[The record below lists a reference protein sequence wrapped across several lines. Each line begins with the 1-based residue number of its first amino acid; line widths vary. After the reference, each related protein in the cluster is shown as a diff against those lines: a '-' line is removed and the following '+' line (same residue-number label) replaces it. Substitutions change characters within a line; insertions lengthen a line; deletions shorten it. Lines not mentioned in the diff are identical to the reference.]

1 MSDVVQQQQPFF
13 VPSVDM
19 SVPMINEKI
28 VKKFN
33 KRLLKMYK
41 DKNDIFEKMNIVLG
55 EIGVL
60 NQKLSTKK
68 YAITGSLKSIAVK
81 VKEMLKEEKENND
94 RFEFKQ
100 FQYERILERL
110 VKKTEEI
117 QDLEDTMRFENE
129 LIREAERK
137 KEEMQVAK
145 RGGINL
151 AQLYKKIPDDVLR
164 YMSEFL
170 MYDTRIA
177 LLEHKYKFSILKL
190 PILLNKMSND
200 VVSSFYAKMYYSKEN
215 AELLPLEQANKVV
228 KSLWWMVK
236 YAKSVS
242 YRKVEFHK
250 MMYRFNKESPAV
262 AHHMMKTLAVF
273 FQNTKHNYAINEH
286 VLRSELKPRSRLQK
300 TVSELPSLGQHQTSF
315 TYSSPL

>member
-1 MSDVVQQQQPFF
+1 MSNAIQQQQQPFF
-13 VPSVDM
+13 IPSVDM

-41 DKNDIFEKMNIVLG
+41 EKNNIFDKMNMVLV
-55 EIGVL
+55 EIGHL
-60 NQKLSTKK
+60 NTKLSKK
-68 YAITGSLKSIAVK
+68 NYTMTGSLKSIAEK
-81 VKEMLKEEKENND
+81 AKEMLKEEKKNKYA
-94 RFEFKQ
+94 FEFKQ

-110 VKKTEEI
+110 TAKTEEI
-117 QDLEDTMRFENE
+117 QHLEDTMRFENE

-200 VVSSFYAKMYYSKEN
+200 VLSSFYTKMYYSKEN

-228 KSLWWMVK
+228 ESRWWSVK
-236 YAKSVS
+236 YGKTLS
-242 YRKVEFHK
+242 YRKIEFHK

-262 AHHMMKTLAVF
+262 AHHMMKTFAVF
-273 FQNTKHNYAINEH
+273 FQNPKQNYAVNEH
-286 VLRSELKPRSRLQK
+286 VLRSALKPRLQK
-300 TVSELPSLGQHQTSF
+300 VVSELPSLGQHQTSF
-315 TYSSPL
+315 TYSS